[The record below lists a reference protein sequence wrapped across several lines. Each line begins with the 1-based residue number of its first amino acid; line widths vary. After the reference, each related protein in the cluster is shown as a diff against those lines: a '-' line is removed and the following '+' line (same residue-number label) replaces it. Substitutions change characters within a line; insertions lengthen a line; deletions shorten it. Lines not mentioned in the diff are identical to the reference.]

1 MSMELVTQAAG
12 ICLVG
17 ALLGLTLKRGTPELA
32 LLLTAAA
39 AAVILLALME
49 PMGQLLAFIRQLAE
63 KTGVPEELF
72 LPLYK
77 TVGIALVVKVG
88 GGLCR
93 DAGEGALCSLL
104 ELAGTVCALLAA
116 LPLLQAVLDLL
127 LELI

>member
-17 ALLGLTLKRGTPELA
+17 ALLGLTLKRGTPELS

-49 PMGQLLAFIRQLAE
+49 PMGQLLAFIRQLAG

-77 TVGIALVVKVG
+77 TVGIALVVKIG

-93 DAGEGALCSLL
+93 DAGESALCSLL
-104 ELAGTVCALLAA
+104 ELAGTVCALLTA